1 MLLKDKSCGMITL
14 NLMAKKMNNSI
25 NGEPEKKS
33 KNFLFIIG
41 GISLIIFLSVVIT
54 IWVINNY
61 FFPKQFQPVELN
73 QQENQK
79 LDKKLLQFS
88 WLADNTNPTTKQ
100 TGLEPE
106 KYSEQGA
113 TREISLTERELNAL
127 LAKNTDLADKLAID
141 LSENMASGK
150 LLMPMDEDFP
160 VLGGKTIKISAGM
173 ELAFANNRPI
183 IKLKGVSIMGVPIP
197 NAWLGG
203 LKNVDLVNEFGQD
216 EGFWKAFADGVEDVN
231 IAEGNLIIRLKE

>member
-14 NLMAKKMNNSI
+14 NLMAKKMNNPI

-33 KNFLFIIG
+33 KNLLFIIG

>member
-33 KNFLFIIG
+33 KNLLFIIG

>member
-1 MLLKDKSCGMITL
+1 LLIL
-14 NLMAKKMNNSI
+14 
-25 NGEPEKKS
+25 
-33 KNFLFIIG
+33 G
-41 GISLIIFLSVVIT
+41 GILLTILLSVGIT
-54 IWVINNY
+54 IWIINSY
-61 FFPKQFQPVELN
+61 FFPSQFQPVELN

-79 LDKKLLQFS
+79 LNQKLSQFS
-88 WLADNTNPTTKQ
+88 WLTGNPANTTKQ
-100 TGLEPE
+100 TKLEPE

-216 EGFWKAFADGVEDVN
+216 EGFWKAFADGVKDVN
-231 IAEGNLIIRLKE
+231 IAEGNLIIKLKE

>member
-1 MLLKDKSCGMITL
+1 
-14 NLMAKKMNNSI
+14 MNNPD
-25 NGEPEKKS
+25 NDVPEKNS
-33 KNFLFIIG
+33 YNVLLIIG
-41 GISLIIFLSVVIT
+41 GILLTVILSVSIT
-54 IWVINNY
+54 IWVINTY
-61 FFPKQFQPVELN
+61 FFPNQFQPVELS
-73 QQENQK
+73 QQENLK
-79 LDKKLLQFS
+79 LNKKLMQFS
-88 WLADNTNPTTKQ
+88 WLAENSGPTSKHNK
-100 TGLEPE
+100 LEPE

-141 LSENMASGK
+141 LSNSMASGK
-150 LLMPMDEDFP
+150 LLMPLDEDFP
-160 VLGGKTIKISAGM
+160 VLGGKTIKITAGM

-216 EGFWKAFADGVEDVN
+216 EGFWKAFADGVEN
-231 IAEGNLIIRLKE
+231 IHIAEGNLIIKLKE

>member
-1 MLLKDKSCGMITL
+1 
-14 NLMAKKMNNSI
+14 MNNPD
-25 NGEPEKKS
+25 NGEPENQG
-33 KNFLFIIG
+33 KNVLFIIG
-41 GISLIIFLSVVIT
+41 GILLTILLSVGIT
-54 IWVINNY
+54 IWVINTY
-61 FFPKQFQPVELN
+61 FFPSQFQPVELN
-73 QQENQK
+73 PQENQQLEQK
-79 LDKKLLQFS
+79 LSQFS
-88 WLADNTNPTTKQ
+88 WLADNSDPTAHEK
-100 TGLEPE
+100 LEPE

-113 TREISLTERELNAL
+113 KREINLTERELNAL

-141 LSENMASGK
+141 LSDNMASGK

-173 ELAFANNRPI
+173 ELAFANKRPI

-216 EGFWKAFADGVEDVN
+216 EGFWKAFADGVEN
-231 IAEGNLIIRLKE
+231 IHIAEGNLIIKLKE

>member
-1 MLLKDKSCGMITL
+1 VLLKDKSCGMITL

-33 KNFLFIIG
+33 KNLLFIIG